1 MIRLLLLALTLALSG
16 CASGPA
22 KPRLPYDSWFVGLLA
37 PNYMEVWVESV
48 DVIDQRGRLYK
59 RVAGGTAAIQT
70 PPNNK
75 GNPRGW
81 PKRVGSGAGKN
92 LPGIDLP
99 EMILVRWQS
108 LVEPQTYNVRIPIP
122 QWVRDEMRKPYRAYC
137 YFDGAW
143 IDDQYRKNI
152 TIGLAPGGIAKA
164 WVGGP
169 CLDLIEIG
177 RFVGTVS
184 ELGPDLG
191 RTNGRYALPLAPES
205 KAYIEQFG
213 VPYDSW

>member
-1 MIRLLLLALTLALSG
+1 MSRLLPLLLALALGG

-22 KPRLPYDSWFVGLLA
+22 KPKLPYDAWFVGLLA

-48 DVIDQRGRLYK
+48 DVIDQRGLLYR
-59 RVAGGTAAIQT
+59 RVAGGTAAIQR

-81 PKRVGSGAGKN
+81 PSSPGGGAGKH

-99 EMILVRWQS
+99 ETILVRWQS

-137 YFDGAW
+137 HFDRAW

-152 TIGLAPGGIAKA
+152 AIGLAPGGIAKA

-169 CLDLIEIG
+169 CLTFIEIG
-177 RFVGTVS
+177 RFVGKVS
-184 ELGPDLG
+184 EIGPYDG
-191 RTNGRYALPLAPES
+191 QSGGKHRPLTETS